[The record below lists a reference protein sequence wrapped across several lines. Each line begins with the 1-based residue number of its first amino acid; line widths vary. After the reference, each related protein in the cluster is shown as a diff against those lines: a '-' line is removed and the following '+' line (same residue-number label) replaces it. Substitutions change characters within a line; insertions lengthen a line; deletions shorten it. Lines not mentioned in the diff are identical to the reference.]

1 MQCSAKSV
9 FFRILPA
16 FFIFLSINISLSAKD
31 YTQKIY
37 LWDGVPK
44 MESQKRDTI
53 LYYVPAKII
62 GASPIMTESESPKM
76 TGGQEPMT
84 GDREPV
90 TGERVS
96 LPGLTRQSVPA
107 VIICPGGSYH
117 HLGMPHEGF
126 ASARWFS
133 EHGFAAFVLRYRV
146 AYNCHH
152 YPDQL
157 EDLQMAIVY
166 IREHA
171 GEFNIDKNKIGAIG
185 YSAGGHLVTMAG
197 EFASTHNE
205 LPKLGIETT
214 ESVRPDF
221 VMPIYPVVS
230 MQDDIGHKWSRR
242 SLLGHQWKEP
252 NATRGWSPLNF
263 WGHAYSQ
270 SLKDEFSMELNVPD
284 DMPPTFILACEDD
297 PVVIYENS
305 VRLEKAL
312 AAKNIPHLFVSYPKG
327 GHGFGMKENSL
338 IMEESHWN
346 DEKLL
351 PWLKQIGIVN

>member
-1 MQCSAKSV
+1 MSV
-9 FFRILPA
+9 FVPFFRRAIFFALLPL
-16 FFIFLSINISLSAKD
+16 FFSAPIFAKD
-31 YTQKIY
+31 YEQKIY

-44 MESQKRDTI
+44 METQKRDTI
-53 LYYVPAKII
+53 LYYTPA
-62 GASPIMTESESPKM
+62 ARHSEQSEESIPPSQHSCSETRSK
-76 TGGQEPMT
+76 
-84 GDREPV
+84 PV
-90 TGERVS
+90 SQVLPLAGRS
-96 LPGLTRQSVPA
+96 LPA

-157 EDLQMAIVY
+157 EDIQMAIVY

-171 GEFNIDKNKIGAIG
+171 SEFNIDKNKIGAIG

-205 LPKLGIETT
+205 LPKLGIQTT

-221 VMPIYPVVS
+221 VMPIYPVVT
-230 MQDDIGHKWSRR
+230 MQDDIAHQWSRR
-242 SLLGHQWKEP
+242 SLLGHQWSEP
-252 NATRGWSPLNF
+252 NATKGWRPWNF

-270 SLKDEFSMELNVPD
+270 SLKDD
-284 DMPPTFILACEDD
+284 
-297 PVVIYENS
+297 
-305 VRLEKAL
+305 K
-312 AAKNIPHLFVSYPKG
+312 
-327 GHGFGMKENSL
+327 
-338 IMEESHWN
+338 
-346 DEKLL
+346 
-351 PWLKQIGIVN
+351 